1 MLPIDPYKGQN
12 SLLPVPT
19 ETVVL
24 SLPKIIETNIAPWFS
39 GSSARIS
46 YQKVLE

>member
-1 MLPIDPYKGQN
+1 MDKYTGQY

-24 SLPKIIETNIAPWFS
+24 SLPKMTGMTIAPCVF
-39 GSSARIS
+39 GSSAMVS
-46 YQKVLE
+46 YR